1 MKGHKMNSLLDPWPW
16 YVAGPMIG
24 LTVPAM
30 YLLINKPF
38 GISRSL
44 GIIGTLSI
52 RKLFPHFHQKKD
64 EIWPLYFVFGIVI
77 GGYIGGN
84 ILSVERNPLLP
95 LKYVNP
101 SGLAILFAGGLLVGF
116 GSRYAN
122 GCTSGHSITG
132 LSYLQPVS
140 LIATFSFFV
149 GGLILT
155 YLRTLI

>member
-1 MKGHKMNSLLDPWPW
+1 MNWLLGPWPW

-30 YLLINKPF
+30 YLLVNKPF

-44 GIIGTLSI
+44 GIISGLNITKS
-52 RKLFPHFHQKKD
+52 FPHFHESKF
-64 EIWPLYFVFGIVI
+64 EIWPLYFVLGILI

-84 ILSVERNPLLP
+84 LLSINHNSLLP
-95 LKYVNP
+95 PEYTKP
-101 SGLAILFAGGLLVGF
+101 SGLAILFLGGLLVGF

-132 LSYLQPVS
+132 LSNLQPVS
-140 LIATFSFFV
+140 LIATLSFFV
-149 GGLILT
+149 GGSILT
-155 YLRTLI
+155 YLKTLF